1 MNSSN
6 RIFAAHEHSSD
17 HREELLKSDICG
29 CFHCL
34 EIYSPQE
41 IKDWVDDST
50 CALCAKCGIDSVI
63 GSASNYPVTKE
74 FLKEMKSYWFD
85 GTIALPDVKEHF
97 GDL

>member
-1 MNSSN
+1 MDAFNPV
-6 RIFAAHEHSSD
+6 FAAHKHSSR
-17 HREELLKSDICG
+17 HREELLESDICG
-29 CFHCL
+29 CFYCL

-41 IKDWVDDST
+41 IKEWVDDNK

-63 GSASNYPVTKE
+63 GSASNYPITEE

-85 GTIALPDVKEHF
+85 GTIGLSDVKKHF